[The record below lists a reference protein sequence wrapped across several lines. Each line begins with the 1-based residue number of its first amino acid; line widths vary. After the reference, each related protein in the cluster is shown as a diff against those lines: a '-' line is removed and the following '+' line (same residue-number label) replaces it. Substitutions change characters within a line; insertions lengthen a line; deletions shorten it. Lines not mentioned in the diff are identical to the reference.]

1 MTPQRPLT
9 LHGIPVPYDSD
20 LDELRWLIEDDG
32 AARAA
37 AFVALGH
44 RPGDGALE
52 ALAEYARRPEPA
64 LRRGALTVI
73 GTHPRGAR
81 LSEVVIERLSDP
93 HEGVTAAACAT
104 AAALYLAEAHPRVLE
119 LVTSDSEMVR
129 HAALHALRRLWQEPD
144 FEIVLGVFRGERDD
158 SIRND
163 AAWVL
168 RETASPR
175 TWSRLFD
182 AWARDSHPRHR
193 EWACELAQRFGS
205 PEDLTE
211 LRRLHQDR
219 DAHVRA
225 AAMTALRHLDRGRRP
240 A

>member
-9 LHGIPVPYDSD
+9 LQGIPVPYDSD

-44 RPGDGALE
+44 RPDDAALE
-52 ALAEYARRPEPA
+52 ALADYARRSDAA
-64 LRRGALTVI
+64 LRRGALDVI
-73 GTHPRGAR
+73 ATHPRGSL
-81 LSEVVIERLSDP
+81 LSQVVIERLSDP
-93 HEGVTAAACAT
+93 HEGVAAAACA
-104 AAALYLAEAHPRVLE
+104 AAGSLQLADAHARVLE
-119 LVTSDSEMVR
+119 LVASDSQLVR
-129 HAALHALRRLWQEPD
+129 HAAVHALRRLWQERD
-144 FEIVLGVFRGERDD
+144 FETVLGVFRGERDD
-158 SIRND
+158 ATRNE

-182 AWARDSHPRHR
+182 AWVRDSHPRHR
-193 EWACELAQRFGS
+193 EWACELAKRFGG
-205 PEDLTE
+205 PEDLSE
-211 LRRLHQDR
+211 LRRLLADR

-225 AAMTALRHLDRGRRP
+225 AAMTAVRHFGG
-240 A
+240 